1 MLPSLA
7 KIFLV
12 IGIIFLVIAGLLYL
26 AGRINLPL
34 GRLPGDFQ
42 IQGKS
47 FTCFIPLATSI
58 LLSILLSIVLT
69 LFSRFIGR
77 K

>member
-7 KIFLV
+7 KIFV
-12 IGIIFLVIAGLLYL
+12 IIGVIFLVIGGLFYL

-34 GRLPGDFQ
+34 GKLPGDFQ
-42 IQGKS
+42 IQGKD
-47 FTCFIPLATSI
+47 FTCIFPLATSL
-58 LLSILLSIVLT
+58 LLSILLSIILT

>member
-7 KIFLV
+7 KIFLI
-12 IGIIFLVIAGLLYL
+12 IGVVFIVIAGLLYL

-42 IQGKS
+42 IQSKG
-47 FTCFIPLATSI
+47 FTCFVPLASSI
-58 LLSILLSIVLT
+58 LLSILLSIILT
-69 LFSRFIGR
+69 IFSRFIGR

>member
-7 KIFLV
+7 RIFVIIGVIFLV
-12 IGIIFLVIAGLLYL
+12 IGGLFYL

-42 IQGKS
+42 IQGKG
-47 FTCFIPLATSI
+47 FTCIFPLATSI
-58 LLSILLSIVLT
+58 LLSFLLTIILAI
-69 LFSRFIGR
+69 FSRFMGR